1 MINDNALIESLEEAR
16 TFLGER
22 LEGFQPEVGLILG
35 SGLGPFADC
44 IECAVRVPFAAVPHM
59 GTASVAGHVG
69 QFVAGYVAGRR
80 VLAMQGRLH
89 GYEGFSAQEVAF
101 PVWLMGALGV
111 HTLITTNAA
120 GAINCDYGVG
130 DFCAMRDHINLTG
143 RNPLCGKA
151 PDEMAPRFLPML
163 DAYDSAL
170 RERILSIAADLGV
183 TVREGVYLGLLGP
196 SFETP
201 AEIRAFRALGADTV
215 AMSVC
220 EEVIAARHCGMRVA
234 GLSLVSNMA
243 CGIEGANPSDDEVHE
258 VAATRLEDFSAL
270 ITRLLADE
278 ALNDAYP
285 ASA

>member
-16 TFLGER
+16 TFLRER

-59 GTASVAGHVG
+59 GTASAAGHVG

-170 RERILSIAADLGV
+170 RERILSIAADLGI

-243 CGIEGANPSDDEVHE
+243 CGIAGANPSDDEVHE

-270 ITRLLADE
+270 ITRLLADD

>member
-59 GTASVAGHVG
+59 GTASAAGHVG

-170 RERILSIAADLGV
+170 RERILSIAADLGI

-243 CGIEGANPSDDEVHE
+243 CGIAGANPSDDEVHE

>member
-59 GTASVAGHVG
+59 GTASAAGHVG

-101 PVWLMGALGV
+101 PVWLMGALVV

-170 RERILSIAADLGV
+170 RERILSIAADLGI

-258 VAATRLEDFSAL
+258 VAATRLEDFSTL

>member
-59 GTASVAGHVG
+59 GTASAAGHEG

-130 DFCAMRDHINLTG
+130 DFCAMRDHINFTG

-170 RERILSIAADLGV
+170 RERILSIAADLGI